1 MARKEGKAMKKIF
14 TISLFMAILITAFS
28 LNSAMGEQ
36 VTLRFSDWHLTE
48 DVWNKSLNEG
58 MDIFHKQHPDIK
70 VTLEPVSYGEKET
83 KYTVESAAGRA
94 PDVFHVHAFSLPMF
108 FGKGFAKDL
117 TPFIEKE
124 GPGFLDAWYPLPLEL
139 MKHSGKMHAMPGDY
153 MTMVL
158 FYNTNMFK
166 AAGLDP
172 NKPPK
177 TTDEFLAYAKKLTRD
192 TDGDGKIDQWGFG
205 TVGAKSPGFSMRFGP
220 FLWSFGADYL
230 TPDMKRSALDTP
242 EAKEAFAFFVELYT
256 KHKVVPPGLTAM
268 NPQEVRTQF
277 AQKKVAMIL
286 GSGWTPPIVNK
297 INPDLN
303 AFEVL
308 KCAPAP
314 VKRKQATAIWL
325 SSWVM
330 SPSTKHPNE
339 AWELMKFITSKDIE
353 LKWFVDNRVTS
364 SRKDVSGVA
373 PEILNDKF
381 ASVMASQLPYGK
393 VEPQIKQWPEIM
405 DTFTTSLQE
414 SIVGMKTPEKALSEA
429 HERIN
434 AILAR

>member
-1 MARKEGKAMKKIF
+1 MAGKEGKKMKKITVTAIMIAAF
-14 TISLFMAILITAFS
+14 LIIFNFGGAMA
-28 LNSAMGEQ
+28 EQ

-58 MDIFHKQHPDIK
+58 MDLFQKQNPNIK
-70 VTLEPVSYGEKET
+70 VVMEPVSYKEKET

-124 GPGFLDAWYPLPLEL
+124 DPKFLDAWFPLAIDL
-139 MKHSGKMHAMPGDY
+139 MKHNGKMHAMPGDY

-166 AAGLDP
+166 DVQLDP
-172 NKPPK
+172 NRPPK
-177 TTDEFLAYAKKLTRD
+177 TWDDFLAYANKLTRD
-192 TDGDGKIDQWGFG
+192 TDGDGKMDQWGFG

-242 EAKEAFAFFVELYT
+242 EAKEAFRFFVELYT

-303 AFEVL
+303 AFEIL
-308 KCAPAP
+308 KAAPAP
-314 VKRKQATAIWL
+314 MSKKPATAIWL

-330 SPSTKHPNE
+330 SPNTKHPEE
-339 AWELMKFITSKDIE
+339 AWKLLKFITSKEME
-353 LKWFVDNRVTS
+353 LKWFKDNRVTS

-373 PEILNDKF
+373 SEILNDKF
-381 ASVMASQLPYGK
+381 ASVMASQLPNGK
-393 VEPQIKQWPEIM
+393 VEPQIPQWPEIM

-414 SIVGMKTPEKALSEA
+414 AIVGMKSPDQALSEA
-429 HERIN
+429 HQRIN
-434 AILAR
+434 DILSR

>member
-1 MARKEGKAMKKIF
+1 MKKI
-14 TISLFMAILITAFS
+14 TIIGICTAVLLVVFPF
-28 LNSAMGEQ
+28 NSAMTAQ

-48 DVWNKSLNEG
+48 DVWNKSLNEA
-58 MDIFHKQHPDIK
+58 MAIFHKRHPNIK

-124 GPGFLDAWYPLPLEL
+124 GPGFLDAWYPLPLKL
-139 MKHSGKMHAMPGDY
+139 VKHNGKVHAMPGDY

-158 FYNTNMFK
+158 FYNTQMFK
-166 AAGLDP
+166 DAGLDP

-177 TTDEFLAYAKKLTRD
+177 NWDEFLKYAKKLTRD
-192 TDGDGKIDQWGFG
+192 TNGDGKVDQWGFG
-205 TVGAKSPGFSMRFGP
+205 TLGAKSPGFTLRFGP
-220 FLWSFGADYL
+220 FIWSFGADYL
-230 TPDMKRSALDTP
+230 TPDMKRSTLDSP
-242 EAKEAFAFFVELYT
+242 EAKEAFKFFVELYT

-268 NPQEVRTQF
+268 GAQDVRTQL

-297 INPDLN
+297 INPDLK

-314 VKRKQATAIWL
+314 MKRKQATAIWL

-330 SPSTKHPNE
+330 SPNTKHPKE
-339 AWELMKFITSKDIE
+339 AWELIKFITSKEIE

-393 VEPQIKQWPEIM
+393 VEPQIKQWPEII

-414 SIVGMKTPEKALSEA
+414 AVVGMKTPEKALAEA
-429 HERIN
+429 HKRIN

>member
-1 MARKEGKAMKKIF
+1 
-14 TISLFMAILITAFS
+14 MAILITAFS
-28 LNSAMGEQ
+28 LNSAIAEQ

-48 DVWNKSLNEG
+48 DVWNKSLGEA
-58 MDIFHKQHPDIK
+58 MDIFHKQHPNIK
-70 VTLEPVSYGEKET
+70 VVMEPVSYKEKET
-83 KYTVESAAGRA
+83 KYTVESIAGRA

-124 GPGFLDAWYPLPLEL
+124 GSGFLDAWYPLPIKL
-139 MKHSGKMHAMPGDY
+139 MQHNGKMHAMPGDY

-177 TTDEFLAYAKKLTRD
+177 TWGEFLVYAKKLTRD
-192 TDGDGKIDQWGFG
+192 TDGDGKVDQWGFG

-220 FLWSFGADYL
+220 FLWSYGADYL
-230 TPDMKRSALDTP
+230 TADMKRSALNSS
-242 EAKEAFAFFVELYT
+242 EANDAFKFFVELYN

-314 VKRKQATAIWL
+314 MQQKQATAIWL

-330 SPSTKHPNE
+330 SPNTKHPDE
-339 AWELMKFITSKDIE
+339 AWELLKFITSKEME
-353 LKWFVDNRVTS
+353 LKWFVDNRVIS
-364 SRKDVSGVA
+364 ARKDVSGVA
-373 PEILNDKF
+373 PQILNDKF
-381 ASVMASQLPYGK
+381 ASVMASQLPNGK
-393 VEPQIKQWPEIM
+393 VEPQISQWPEIM

-414 SIVGMKTPEKALSEA
+414 SIVGMKSPEKALSEA
-429 HERIN
+429 DQRTN
-434 AILAR
+434 AILDR